1 MRDAEQAA
9 HAVRV
14 WKLRL
19 ELAWL
24 DVQLSWVRFQLF
36 VFS

>member
-1 MRDAEQAA
+1 MRDTVSTA
-9 HAVRV
+9 HALRV

>member
-1 MRDAEQAA
+1 MSTCLTTA
-9 HAVRV
+9 HDLNV

-19 ELAWL
+19 ELVWL
-24 DVQLSWVRFQLF
+24 DMQLSWVRFQLF